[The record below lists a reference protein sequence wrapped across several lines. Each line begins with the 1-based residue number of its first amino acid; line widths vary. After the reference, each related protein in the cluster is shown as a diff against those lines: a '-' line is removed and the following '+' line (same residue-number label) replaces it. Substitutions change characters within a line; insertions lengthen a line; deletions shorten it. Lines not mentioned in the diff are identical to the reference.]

1 MSIFVTAVLILSKGT
16 LVQKQGKR
24 VENENRPIEATT
36 FEEVGTRLSYLINRV
51 HPPCLRSKLLLIYPL
66 LVYPNKRIFSRRMV
80 AGILS
85 HPSIHNSGRK

>member
-51 HPPCLRSKLLLIYPL
+51 HPPSIKTAANLSAASLSEQKDFLTKNGGWHPL
-66 LVYPNKRIFSRRMV
+66 SSF
-80 AGILS
+80 
-85 HPSIHNSGRK
+85 HT